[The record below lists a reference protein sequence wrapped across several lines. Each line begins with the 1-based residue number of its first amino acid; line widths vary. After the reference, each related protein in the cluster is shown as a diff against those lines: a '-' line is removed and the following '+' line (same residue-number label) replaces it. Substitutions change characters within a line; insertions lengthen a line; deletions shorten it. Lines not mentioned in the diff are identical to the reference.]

1 MSQPLAEAPT
11 PLEPSRD
18 KRTLLVAG
26 GLVLALT
33 VAGGGFLLLGSGG
46 AADVAAGVAAPV
58 AGTRSAAPSATPA
71 APSAS
76 ASPTASTPSPGRN
89 PFKALYVVPVAAAAP
104 GPGAAPTGV
113 PGAPVPAP
121 VPPAPPPAVPPTATT
136 PAPVGDPTA
145 PTLYAV
151 KLLSI
156 SGSSASM
163 VVDGKTMSI
172 IVGQRFGREGELVV
186 LSIGRSS
193 LVLQVAAD
201 TPLPF
206 VIGQSRGVL

>member
-1 MSQPLAEAPT
+1 MRQLHDEVSPPA
-11 PLEPSRD
+11 EPSRD
-18 KRTLLVAG
+18 KRTMLVAA
-26 GLVLALT
+26 GLVLALA
-33 VAGGGFLLLGSGG
+33 AGGLGFLLLGSGSDG
-46 AADVAAGVAAPV
+46 DVASGVPAASAVP
-58 AGTRSAAPSATPA
+58 RSAAPPGPTAVPTPSAAPA
-71 APSAS
+71 A
-76 ASPTASTPSPGRN
+76 TAQRVGRN
-89 PFKALYVVPVAAAAP
+89 PFMALVVVPVAAAAP
-104 GPGAAPTGV
+104 APGAAPTAAL
-113 PGAPVPAP
+113 GAASAPAASPVPVAP
-121 VPPAPPPAVPPTATT
+121 TPTPVTPPTAA
-136 PAPVGDPTA
+136 PSAPVA
-145 PTLYAV
+145 TLYAV